1 MRSRESGALQFSACL
16 VRIWPPHRCRIRDS
30 RSLLEAI
37 ALSIDFPMLWI
48 FSMRSRETGALQFS
62 AMLDGGWPPHRCR
75 IKDWRS
81 SLEAK
86 VSRVIFVAVIAGKLA
101 CARGMHKIHVGEEC

>member
-1 MRSRESGALQFSACL
+1 MRSRES
-16 VRIWPPHRCRIRDS
+16 
-30 RSLLEAI
+30 
-37 ALSIDFPMLWI
+37 
-48 FSMRSRETGALQFS
+48 GALQFS

-86 VSRVIFVAVIAGKLA
+86 VCRAIVVAVIAGSHA
-101 CARGMHKIHVGEEC
+101 CARGMHEIHVGEEC